1 MFCLSPFF
9 PSFTQHGGVILFVAC
24 TFFIVSSFSEKI
36 VFFKWDF
43 YVPGKRKY
51 HFRAVSVYLEIGRG
65 DMAGAVV
72 SIVLKTLHVN
82 LLAYISCIT
91 TAQARDFDF
100 SNSR

>member
-1 MFCLSPFF
+1 M
-9 PSFTQHGGVILFVAC
+9 
-24 TFFIVSSFSEKI
+24 
-36 VFFKWDF
+36 
-43 YVPGKRKY
+43 
-51 HFRAVSVYLEIGRG
+51 YLEIGRG

-72 SIVLKTLHVN
+72 SIVLKTLHIN